1 MLNSI
6 DCEEFLRWMKE
17 AFEREKA
24 RKVFIFSDQLRNA
37 IAKSGS
43 KFRYGST
50 FSYSVSS
57 SFFDI

>member
-6 DCEEFLRWMKE
+6 DCEEFLRWMEE

-43 KFRYGST
+43 RYNST

-57 SFFDI
+57 SFFDL